1 LRSAFQIFLPP
12 LASRLSCAHFLCFDV
27 EVISITILKQRQLNE
42 IRDDIADLQQRQ
54 NSIAGWRSARWKKA

>member
-1 LRSAFQIFLPP
+1 M
-12 LASRLSCAHFLCFDV
+12 
-27 EVISITILKQRQLNE
+27 ISITILKQRQLNE